1 MRARGKKSPEWLAR
15 GGQSSNAAGRLSAIP
30 IIGANRSP
38 VKRQPLAQLRRQYN
52 QAVLAE
58 DWAAAERLQRAYHQA
73 ERERR
78 AELLQQAVA
87 RGRRNE

>member
-38 VKRQPLAQLRRQYN
+38 VKRQPLAQLRQAYN
-52 QAVLAE
+52 TAILAK
-58 DWAAAERLQRAYHQA
+58 DWAEAERLQREYHAA
-73 ERERR
+73 EQERR
-78 AELLQQAVA
+78 RELLRQARQRGA
-87 RGRRNE
+87 R